1 MKIFNIGLVGYG
13 KMGKI
18 YAREIKLNNKFNLKQ
33 ILTKKKKLIKTQN
46 VLKNFLKEKI

>member
-33 ILTKKKKLIKTQN
+33 ILTKKKLIKTQN